1 MQCSVLLSVRLF
13 LFLSVYLPFFLL
25 FGHTRWSIR
34 LKRAL
39 CKQKICR
46 DLQLRWCRKA
56 RSLSR
61 AHSHQIRYHVA
72 SFISN
77 SFPFFLFTVF
87 AHNLSFYSGLVCSFT
102 FSNVSLSFLQ
112 ILLEITGT
120 FLTNSTASPVLASLG
135 SGSETYKV
143 SHSNLVMPKD

>member
-1 MQCSVLLSVRLF
+1 MFCPFVYPSLSIVCLSI
-13 LFLSVYLPFFLL
+13 FLSSFF
-25 FGHTRWSIR
+25 SIIR
-34 LKRAL
+34 DDQFEYKRAL

-77 SFPFFLFTVF
+77 SFPFFLFIVF
-87 AHNLSFYSGLVCSFT
+87 AHNLSFYSGLVRSFT

-112 ILLEITGT
+112 IILVITGT
-120 FLTNSTASPVLASLG
+120 FIANSTASPVLASLG